1 MSSYDEVED
10 YGTNEFDEEDFGFRV
25 NMTEEEA
32 ATEPRDF
39 TPLPSGKYLVAITEC
54 KVKKV
59 TNPPKPG
66 KNDNRGKPFFA
77 FEFTVQDG
85 KFDGRKAW
93 TNAMLFDG
101 ALYTVVPMLKAL
113 GVEFNGTDFQVEG
126 FEANVIPKAD
136 WWIGQQMVTYIKLT
150 KGGKKEDG
158 SNYDDRGEPK
168 AFWPA
173 DTWDGSGVNEKGET
187 SLLPD

>member
-1 MSSYDEVED
+1 MSDEFED
-10 YGTNEFDEEDFGFRV
+10 YGMDNYDEEDFGFRV

-32 ATEPRDF
+32 STEPRDF
-39 TPLPSGKYLVAITEC
+39 TPLPSGKYLVAITDA

-59 TNPPKPG
+59 TNPPKPN
-66 KNDNRGKPFFA
+66 KTDNRGKPYFA

-85 KFDGRKAW
+85 QYAGRKAW

-113 GVEFNGTDFQVEG
+113 GVEFNDTDFQVEG
-126 FEANVIPKAD
+126 FEKNVIPKGD

-173 DTWDGSGVNEKGET
+173 DTWEGATSSEKGSN